1 MPISL
6 NHLDQVIQII
16 KEKSADKRRFMIAI
30 SACPG
35 AGKSTLSQ
43 QLLSHL
49 QGAKIVQMDGFHLS
63 NEVLSDQ
70 GLLSR
75 KGSPAS
81 FDLSGLKHL
90 IQRLKQGSSDSQE
103 SIYAPRFDRELD
115 ASIGSAV
122 AIESQDKYI
131 LIEGN
136 YLLLDQEG
144 WRDLK
149 ADFDLSLFLEVDES
163 TLITR
168 LTRRWL
174 DLGLDEKTALSKV
187 QNNDALNIKTV
198 NDYLLAPDIFL
209 NTANS

>member
-6 NHLDQVIQII
+6 NNLDQIVQII
-16 KEKSADKRRFMIAI
+16 KEKSADKRRFIIAI
-30 SACPG
+30 AACPG

-49 QGAKIVQMDGFHLS
+49 EGAKIVQMDGFHLS
-63 NEVLSDQ
+63 NEVLSQQ

-90 IQRLKQGSSDSQE
+90 IQRIKQGSSGSQE
-103 SIYAPRFDRELD
+103 SIYAPRFDRDLD
-115 ASIGSAV
+115 ASIGSA
-122 AIESQDKYI
+122 IPIGKSDKII
-131 LIEGN
+131 LVEGN
-136 YLLLDQEG
+136 YLLLDKNG

-149 ADFDLSLFLEVDES
+149 ADFDLSLFLEVGES
-163 TLITR
+163 TLISH
-168 LTRRWL
+168 LTQRWL
-174 DLGLDEKTALSKV
+174 DLGLDEKAALSKV

-198 NDYLLAPDIFL
+198 NDYLLTPDITLSF
-209 NTANS
+209 N